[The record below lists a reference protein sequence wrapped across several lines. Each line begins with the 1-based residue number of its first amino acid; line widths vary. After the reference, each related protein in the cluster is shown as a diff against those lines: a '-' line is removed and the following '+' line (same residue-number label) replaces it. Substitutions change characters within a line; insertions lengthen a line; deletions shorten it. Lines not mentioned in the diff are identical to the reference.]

1 MSLCAEIFL
10 NIIIIISHASHDTQT
25 KIGIGI
31 GIGITIAIISTFEAI
46 LMVKILVLI

>member
-10 NIIIIISHASHDTQT
+10 NIIIIISYTSHDTQT
-25 KIGIGI
+25 KIGI

-46 LMVKILVLI
+46 LMVKFFILI

>member
-10 NIIIIISHASHDTQT
+10 NIIFIITHASHDTQT

-31 GIGITIAIISTFEAI
+31 SVTIAIISTFEAI
-46 LMVKILVLI
+46 LMVKFFVLI